1 MNTDVEQTCLMEF
14 LLANHPIYHNKI
26 LELRKN
32 IEDWLAYVPQS
43 FPHYTRHTIKHS
55 DEIVSQLS
63 KLLFTDDDPAK
74 PVVKLSSAEVYIL
87 IVAAYLHDAG
97 MVVSDKEKAEILVSD
112 EWKRYISDGNPGAK
126 RWEAIQ
132 AFRNGSIP
140 LDEAQRNFLADVQT
154 RFLVAEFIR
163 RIHHLRA
170 SEIITQHEV
179 TLGNFTFGDP
189 ILKRT
194 INDVCVAHGLR
205 QHQLLDAERFPDR
218 RDIGGETVNV
228 RFLAILLRI
237 GDLLDMSFD
246 RACPLL
252 LNAACPIPADS
263 LAHWTKYQRI
273 THRLIAP
280 DRIELKASCQ
290 TQDEHRYLTDWCQ
303 WLVDEIKEAGS
314 VMAQT
319 HRHSNWRPPEITI
332 DGDNPTIRID
342 PDKSATYIPSKW
354 KFQLDSNI
362 VFERFIKD
370 AYDHPLAFVRE
381 LLQNALDAN
390 RCQLYLELKEQGL
403 TQPDFPTE
411 VDEKY
416 RSRYSVEISLSTK
429 MLQNELSGTKE
440 EYQVLIVED
449 FGIGMDRNIIEN
461 YLLQVGRSYYTTDEF
476 RRTFRFVPTSRFG
489 IGFLSVFA
497 ISDNVKIETF
507 KPASQAHDGPLYLTI
522 TGPRNYLLIEKGTR
536 NIPGT
541 RITVLLR
548 KPLAP
553 NALTEAL
560 LHWCKRVEFPIIID
574 DLGKKSII
582 KAERSENIEYEAPL
596 LTKKGTKIRLK
607 AYPIEQYGLEG
618 EIYIL
623 SVSNRSGERWDM
635 RYWLENKYPS
645 LHPAASKPQIP
656 ESILCVNGITVWATR
671 YSGKGDCIF
680 RMDYRKKMDELPISR
695 SIWYYAIREQQIP
708 EVDSCL
714 ENALRLHLEESRI
727 ANSANG
733 WKYKNRLIDAF
744 PLHSFWSSCP
754 NMLKVYRKKKAVL
767 TSFEE
772 IYSER
777 IITLL
782 VDPEYVMNKS
792 LIKSTRIDAGRAK
805 RPSANNLSIRYNDL
819 SYADRDFVD
828 EIFQNRRICYLGFL
842 SDGVLAIDWMKLD
855 DKEDF
860 YAKYGELS
868 PNLFEFRNAKLIGLN
883 VGGRIDRTLLNLN
896 NSIVNWLIR
905 IKAAGERG
913 EYGLSPDQFKKTFGL
928 VEDAVKYYPL
938 EHRDAC
944 IQYLNQW
951 QDIKSMPPE
960 LRPPSTNIQQE
971 MIVDIDIVHKPRR
984 QRR

>member
-1 MNTDVEQTCLMEF
+1 MNKDVEQTCLMKY

-26 LELRKN
+26 LEVRKN
-32 IEDWLAYVPQS
+32 IEDWLAYIPQS
-43 FPHYTRHTIKHS
+43 FPHYTQHTIKHS

-63 KLLFTDDDPAK
+63 KLLFIDDDPAK

-126 RWEAIQ
+126 RWAAIQ

-140 LDEAQRNFLADVQT
+140 SDEAQRNFLADVQT

-163 RIHHLRA
+163 RIHHQRA

-189 ILKRT
+189 ILNRT

-237 GDLLDMSFD
+237 GDLLDMLFD

-273 THRLIAP
+273 THRLTAP

-303 WLVDEIKEAGS
+303 WLVDEIKEAGNIMKR
-314 VMAQT
+314 V
-319 HRHSNWRPPEITI
+319 HRHSKWRPPEITI
-332 DGDNPTIRID
+332 DGDNPTIKIE

-390 RCQLYLELKEQGL
+390 RCQLYLELKERGL
-403 TQPDFPTE
+403 TQPDFPTK

-416 RSRYSVEISLSTK
+416 RSRYHVEISLSTQ
-429 MLQNELSGTKE
+429 MLENELSGTKE
-440 EYQVLIVED
+440 EYQVLTVED

-507 KPASQAHDGPLYLTI
+507 KPTSQAHDGPLCLTI

-536 NIPGT
+536 HIPGT

-560 LHWCKRVEFPIIID
+560 LHWCKRVEFPIIIN

-582 KAERSENIEYEAPL
+582 RAEQPENIEYEVPL

-607 AYPIEQYGLEG
+607 AYPIEQYGVEG

-645 LHPAASKPQIP
+645 LHPAASTPRVP
-656 ESILCVNGITVWATR
+656 ESIVCVNGITVWRGMHA
-671 YSGKGDCIF
+671 GKGDCIF
-680 RMDYRKKMDELPISR
+680 RIDYRKRMDEIPISR
-695 SIWYYAIREQQIP
+695 SRWYYPHGKEIP

-714 ENALRLHLEESRI
+714 ENALRTHLEECRI
-727 ANSANG
+727 ANLADG
-733 WKYKNRLIDAF
+733 WKYKNRLVDAF
-744 PLHSFWSSCP
+744 PLYSFWSSYP
-754 NMLKVYRKKKAVL
+754 NMLKVYRNKKVVL
-767 TSFEE
+767 TSFDK
-772 IYSER
+772 IQSER
-777 IITLL
+777 VITLL

-792 LIKSTRIDAGRAK
+792 LIKSTMTDASRTK
-805 RPSANNLSIRYNDL
+805 RRSTNNLSIRFNDL
-819 SYADRDFVD
+819 SYVDRHFMNG
-828 EIFQNRRICYLGFL
+828 IFENRKICYLEFL
-842 SDGVLAIDWMKLD
+842 SNGVLAIGWMKYD
-855 DKEDF
+855 DKDEF

-868 PNLFEFRNAKLIGLN
+868 PHLFEFQNANLIGLN
-883 VGGRIDRTLLNLN
+883 IGGRINRTLLNLN
-896 NSIVNWLIR
+896 NSIVNWVIR
-905 IKAAGERG
+905 IKAAGEKG
-913 EYGLSPDQFKKTFGL
+913 ENGLNPDQSKKTFSL
-928 VEDAVKYYPL
+928 VESAVKYYLL
-938 EHRDAC
+938 EYREAC
-944 IQYLNQW
+944 IRYLKQW
-951 QDIKSMPPE
+951 QDIRSMPPE
-960 LRPPSTNIQQE
+960 LRPPSTDIQEE
-971 MIVDIDIVHKPRR
+971 MIVDIDFLHKRR
-984 QRR
+984 RLRT